1 MESKQIIAI
10 IAAVIVVAALFFYCA
25 KNTDKPVT
33 KETLAQYGQTPSHP
47 KFKRVVIMIDGCSGD
62 LDKTINSALNQ
73 SVRVSE
79 IATGVEKNKCDISQ
93 MCASVLNHYDDP
105 YNKGTVKST
114 FEREMEADT
123 IVAFVKRGYVFPE
136 KDSLKQL
143 LDQWTAEKPVK
154 TPNVSVMS
162 ANQC

>member
-1 MESKQIIAI
+1 MESKQFIAI
-10 IAAVIVVAALFFYCA
+10 IAALIVVAALFFYCTQNA
-25 KNTDKPVT
+25 DTPVT

>member
-1 MESKQIIAI
+1 METKQIIAL
-10 IAAVIVVAALFFYCA
+10 IAALIVVAALFFYCTENA
-25 KNTDKPVT
+25 NKPVT
-33 KETLAQYGQTPSHP
+33 QETLAQYGQTPSHP
-47 KFKRVVIMIDGCSGD
+47 EFKRVVIMIDGCSGD

-154 TPNVSVMS
+154 TPNVSIMS